1 MIKEKLISLFQFEGK
16 SRGGKAKRNIVLLF
30 GLHIFN
36 FIFTLVIVRLTLDYL
51 GETDFG
57 IWSVLN
63 SILMWAVYL
72 DFGLGNGLR
81 NKLAEEFAH
90 SNKTLAK
97 VYVSTAYAIFSIA
110 IFIVFIIF
118 LVVFQWIN
126 WIAIFNAPIQLS
138 DTIDKLVFYVFTFF
152 AIQFVL
158 KLITSIILADQKPA
172 INGLFT
178 FFINLLT
185 IILVIILQ
193 KVTSS
198 SLLLLGVGFS
208 LIPIIVF
215 GLANLYFFRKN
226 YKEFAP
232 SIKFVKWEYSKHIT
246 SLGFKFF
253 VIQIATL
260 IILATDN
267 LIITQ
272 ILGPESVSVYQVAFR
287 YFSMVPLAFGII
299 LTPMWSAYTEAYVK
313 EDFVWIKNAI
323 RKIIY
328 IWFFLIFATFLM
340 VLFSDFVYS
349 LMTKDKFTIPFL
361 LTISLAIYTVLN
373 NWNNIFAYF
382 INGVGKISLS
392 FYFAIFTAI
401 VKIPLSIY
409 FALNLNLGISGV
421 ILATS
426 ACLIIGAIWTP
437 IQLKKILNKT
447 DKGIWGR

>member
-1 MIKEKLISLFQFEGK
+1 MLKQKIISLFQFEGK
-16 SRGGKAKRNIVLLF
+16 SRGGKAKRNIILLF

-36 FIFTLVIVRLTLDYL
+36 FVFTLLIVRLTLDYL
-51 GETDFG
+51 GETEFG

-81 NKLAEEFAH
+81 NRLAEEFARG
-90 SNKTLAK
+90 NKTLAK
-97 VYVSTAYAIFSIA
+97 IYVSTAYAIFSIA
-110 IFIVFIIF
+110 IFIIFIIF
-118 LVVFQWIN
+118 LIVFQWIN
-126 WIAIFNAPIQLS
+126 WISIFNAPIQLS
-138 DTIDKLVFYVFTFF
+138 NTIEKLVFYVFTFF

-172 INGLFT
+172 INGIFT
-178 FFINLLT
+178 FLINFLT

-193 KVTSS
+193 KVTTG

-208 LIPIIVF
+208 IIPVIVF
-215 GLANLYFFRKN
+215 GVANLYFFRKN

-246 SLGFKFF
+246 SLGLKFF
-253 VIQIATL
+253 VMQIATL

-272 ILGPESVSVYQVAFR
+272 ILGPDAVSVYQVAFR

-313 EDFVWIKNAI
+313 EDFIWIKNAI
-323 RKIIY
+323 RKIVY
-328 IWFFLIFATFLM
+328 IWIFLIFVTIVM
-340 VLFSDFVYS
+340 VLFAEFVYT

-361 LTISLAIYTVLN
+361 LTISLAIYAVLS
-373 NWNNIFAYF
+373 NWNNIFVYF
-382 INGVGKISLS
+382 INGVGKITIS
-392 FYFAIFTAI
+392 FYFAIFTALI
-401 VKIPLSIY
+401 KIPLSLY

-421 ILATS
+421 ILATN
-426 ACLIIGAIWTP
+426 ACLIFGAIWSP
-437 IQLKKILNKT
+437 IQFKKIINKT
-447 DKGIWGR
+447 AQGIWNR